1 MTTAQRRI
9 LLVDDNEAL
18 RLTTA
23 ALLEDAGY
31 VVVEADSVA
40 SGRARLRDGSR
51 YDAAI
56 LDVHLGDGVG
66 HDLFGDV
73 RAHHPDAV
81 LVLLSGTALPDEM
94 TGADL
99 ALTKGMPPDELLR
112 AIERALRPRAR

>member
-1 MTTAQRRI
+1 MTQRRI

-31 VVVEADSVA
+31 VVVEAHSVA
-40 SGRARLRDGSR
+40 TGRACLRDGAS

-66 HDLFGDV
+66 HDLFSDV
-73 RAHHPDAV
+73 RTHHPRAV
-81 LVLLSGTALPDEM
+81 LILLSGTALPEEM
-94 TGADL
+94 TGADV
-99 ALTKGMPPDELLR
+99 ALTKGMAPDELLR
-112 AIERALRPRAR
+112 AIERALAARPG